1 MTEIDVDMAIY
12 AITQAAA
19 VLVAAARDTKTRGY
33 VEANR
38 QMLLEDIGQ
47 LSDVLAATQD
57 PAKKAAPR
65 PGGFVAAR
73 RRSSGNPH
81 LRLPTSGAREGS
93 RTNVG

>member
-19 VLVAAARDTKTRGY
+19 VLVAASRNAETRGF

-38 QMLLEDIGQ
+38 RMLLEDVGR
-47 LSDVLAATQD
+47 LSDVLAEAQD
-57 PAKKAAPR
+57 AGKKTASR

-73 RRSSGNPH
+73 RRSSGGPH
-81 LRLPTSGAREGS
+81 LRLPTSAPREGS
-93 RTNVG
+93 RTNVS